1 MPRTTKVDL
10 EAENAMLRI
19 ELAAR
24 DRSRSRRRAATR
36 VEVDTTPSASRRALD
51 IVCKHTRDGV
61 VEEQRATIARQAKEI
76 ADLRVGKGPIG
87 PILAERVR
95 THRSLFDRAMER
107 TESVADWLQRQSQAA
122 SSLSA
127 TLNWGGF
134 D

>member
-10 EAENAMLRI
+10 AAENVRLRI
-19 ELAAR
+19 ELATR
-24 DRSRSRRRAATR
+24 DRSRSRRRAAAR
-36 VEVDTTPSASRRALD
+36 VEVDATPSASRRALD
-51 IVCKHTRDGV
+51 IVCKHTQDGV

-87 PILAERVR
+87 PILAESVR
-95 THRSLFDRAMER
+95 RHQSLFDRAMQR
-107 TESVADWLQRQSQAA
+107 TESVADWLRRQSQAA